1 MEAAMSRIDDVRRQ
15 LDQELPRLVAVHDIP
30 GASVAVLADGQQAEA
45 VAGVV
50 NTRTG
55 VPVTPDS
62 PFMIQS
68 ITKVWTATLV
78 MQLVD
83 EGLVGLDIPVRE
95 YLPGFRTEEDITV
108 RHLLTHSGGFE
119 GDIWAPTTTG
129 DDALQRFVDDLV
141 ARAPQYTAP
150 GKMYSYCSAGFGVL
164 GRIVEVMRQL
174 PYPAALRRHL
184 AEPLGIDEIAFSADE
199 ALAFRTAIGH
209 VRHGA
214 DPRPLNVWAVMPPS
228 NHPAGNQLAM
238 SARALLAFGRMHV
251 ADGAGILSAAS
262 ARAMREKQ
270 IDHPGG
276 TGGGH
281 GLGWAVA
288 NQPGVI
294 QHGGD
299 TIGTNA
305 LLRIAPDHGVAIA
318 MLTNI
323 GETGCLV
330 DELIEPLFRDLTG
343 IPPGPPLPTPQPDAR
358 VPEPARYVGRYE
370 TRVTAYEVTADA
382 AGRLW
387 LVISAR
393 NEALAMY
400 AAAGAPPETQRYE
413 LRPVGGEIFALVDDS
428 ENSAQTIEFFGAGRA
443 EFLHAGRAAR
453 RI

>member
-1 MEAAMSRIDDVRRQ
+1 MSRIDEVRQ
-15 LDQELPRLVAVHDIP
+15 ALAAELPRLLAAHDIP
-30 GASVAVLADGQQAEA
+30 GASVAVLVDGQQAEA
-45 VAGVV
+45 AAGVV

-83 EGLVGLDIPVRE
+83 EGLVEPDIPVRE
-95 YLPGFRTEEDITV
+95 YLPGFRTEEEITV

-141 ARAPQYTAP
+141 ARAPQYTTP
-150 GKMYSYCSAGFGVL
+150 GERYSYCSAGFGVL

-209 VRHGA
+209 VRRGA
-214 DPRPLNVWAVMPPS
+214 DATPQPLNVWAVMPPS

-262 ARAMREKQ
+262 ARGMREKQ

-276 TGGGH
+276 TGSGH

-305 LLRIAPDHGVAIA
+305 LLRIAPEHGVAIA
-318 MLTNI
+318 MLAN
-323 GETGCLV
+323 TGSVGGLV
-330 DELIEPLFRDLTG
+330 HDLIEPLFRDLTG
-343 IPPGPPLPTPQPDAR
+343 IPPGPPLPTLRPDAR

-382 AGRLW
+382 AGRLR
-387 LVISAR
+387 LVTTAR
-393 NEALAMY
+393 NEALTMY

-413 LRPVGGEIFALVDDS
+413 LCPVFGGIFALVDDS
-428 ENSAQTIEFFGAGRA
+428 GNSAQTIEFFGDGRA